1 MKANHENLYDIEN
14 KRGMNMNYLQRAF
27 AYVKRRMAKTILLM
41 ITFFLIGNL
50 VILGLGISQAAEN
63 AKIMTRKSMR
73 AVVSYEVDYNK
84 YYEYVDSLTDQDEI
98 EAAYRNWP
106 KLSAQVASE
115 LSKDQRVKA
124 FNYMINR
131 PAYSINFENV
141 PLGNENEKSNGSY
154 TDDNGNEIQYRDP
167 NIMLYANYYPNMI
180 EMEDGTFTLESG
192 KYFTQ
197 SDIDSAAK
205 VVCITKELAEQ
216 NNLHVGDT
224 INLSTMDPSSLK
236 NMENEG
242 QDVGALTLD
251 LEICGI
257 YSTVKEMD
265 TSDER
270 FKWAS
275 PYESPKN
282 IVLLPMTTLINCT
295 QAINS
300 VQRTLHPD
308 WYTDEDFERLQD
320 QEIQPTTVVYLL
332 DDPLN
337 VEAFVS
343 EHEGELSDY
352 TKLNANDETFKKLAR
367 PLDTMSFFS
376 NIVVWIVVINAVVI
390 ISLVTAL
397 TLKTREYEIGVLLA
411 MGVSKIKVVMQLFME
426 LFAIAIIGFTLAV
439 ASGSLMAGKVGD
451 QVLNYQTAS
460 DAQSDTPDQY
470 EDTYYYSDYGFGS
483 SDYFTR
489 ISQEQMLA
497 QYHVSVSP
505 LLIGEI
511 YLLGTVVVLVSIVIP
526 SFMIMRLN
534 PKQILLEQN

>member
-1 MKANHENLYDIEN
+1 
-14 KRGMNMNYLQRAF
+14 MNYLQRAF
-27 AYVKRRMAKTILLM
+27 AYVRRRMAKTILLM

-63 AKIMTRKSMR
+63 AKVMTRKSMR

-106 KLSAQVASE
+106 KLSAQVAME
-115 LSKDQRVKA
+115 LAKDQRVKA

-131 PAYSINFENV
+131 PSYSIGFENV
-141 PLGNENEKSNGSY
+141 PLGNENEKNSGSY
-154 TDDNGNEIQYRDP
+154 TDEDGNEVQYHDP
-167 NIMLYANYYPNMI
+167 NIMIYANNYATMI

-197 SDIDSAAK
+197 SDIDSAEK

-216 NNLHVGDT
+216 NNLHVGDSIT
-224 INLSTMDPSSLK
+224 LSTMDPSSIK
-236 NMENEG
+236 SMENEG
-242 QDVGALTLD
+242 QDTGEMKLE

-282 IVLLPMTTLINCT
+282 IVLLPMSTFVNYTQTING
-295 QAINS
+295 
-300 VQRTLHPD
+300 VQRKLHPD
-308 WYTDEDFERLQD
+308 WYTDEDFERLQE
-320 QEIQPTTVVYLL
+320 QEAQPTTVVYLL

-337 VEAFVS
+337 VETFIS
-343 EHEGELSDY
+343 EHTGNLSDY
-352 TKLNANDETFKKLAR
+352 TKLNANDETFKKMAR

-451 QVLNYQTAS
+451 QVLNYQTANE
-460 DAQSDTPDQY
+460 AQYDNPDKF
-470 EDTYYYSDYGFGS
+470 DDNIYYSYDAFGN
-483 SDYFTR
+483 SDYFTH
-489 ISQEQMLA
+489 ISQEQLLA

-511 YLLGTVVVLVSIVIP
+511 YLLGTMVVLVSIVVP